1 MFREYFEL
9 AWISFYLP
17 MATFCDGT
25 KVSNVGHQN
34 GQTAAMGSDVGLY
47 ALDLVD
53 VHIDPLG
60 SVAGHRT
67 WDSQHQHAS
76 DGQQNQEMQQ
86 IVSETFDAFRRIRDA
101 VQVMAGADGDV
112 IDAFR
117 LDSEFEALVDVV
129 NLK

>member
-1 MFREYFEL
+1 MLKYTCPGCFKKLYVAVFIWSTKFCKIDNIYIGMIREYFEL

-67 WDSQHQHAS
+67 WDS
-76 DGQQNQEMQQ
+76 
-86 IVSETFDAFRRIRDA
+86 
-101 VQVMAGADGDV
+101 
-112 IDAFR
+112 
-117 LDSEFEALVDVV
+117 
-129 NLK
+129 